1 MGMTRDY
8 KSHFEGRS
16 RASDD
21 HSTSDYSSPRSFS
34 LRAALLRD
42 WIGQPQGLTVADIG
56 CANGQMTAAL
66 VPSNTVVGLDFSFG
80 MVTSARKR
88 GHLPVQASA
97 DKLPFRSGSV
107 DLTIAIEVAPCLE
120 ELDQLLD
127 ELVRITR
134 PGGRLMMSGAAS
146 SWLRRLRSWTKPP
159 GPLNP
164 HLHSA
169 ARTKARLESRGVDLI
184 RSCFWFQPSTLRSE
198 STPGALLGAAV
209 GSAFAVLGTV
219 R

>member
-8 KSHFEGRS
+8 KSHFERRS

-21 HSTSDYSSPRSFS
+21 YSTSDYSSPQSFS

-42 WIGQPQGLTVADIG
+42 WLGHPQRLTIADIG

-66 VPSNTVVGLDFSFG
+66 LPSNTVVGLDFSLG

-88 GHLPVQASA
+88 GLLPVQASA
-97 DKLPFRSGSV
+97 DRLPLRSASV
-107 DLTIAIEVAPCLE
+107 DLTLAIEVAPCFE

-146 SWLRRLRSWTKPP
+146 SWLRRFRSWTKPV

-169 ARTKARLESRGVDLI
+169 ARAKAMLESRGVDLV

-198 STPGALLGAAV
+198 SRPGSLLGAAI